1 MKPFTAIFDSGVGGL
16 TVLRACARRCP
27 GERFGYFG
35 DNANA
40 PYGNRAPE
48 EIERLAFSAFSFL
61 ARYPLKAAVVACNTV
76 TAVCVEKLRA
86 AFPFPIVGM
95 EPAVRPAVAAAG
107 GGEVLLLATRATLES
122 ARVKSLSEK
131 TGGNITPLCL
141 PTLAGEIERHMAEL
155 SAVDVEGFLRTVQ
168 RGKYAAAVLGCT
180 HYVFV
185 KERIAEALG
194 CPVFDGNSGT
204 ADHLSEILN
213 IRSEKSKKE
222 PKNCVFFIGKA
233 KNANKTFYF
242 AQK

>member
-16 TVLRACARRCP
+16 TVLRACVRRCP

-131 TGGNITPLCL
+131 TGGNITPL
-141 PTLAGEIERHMAEL
+141 AGERARHMAGL
-155 SAVDVEGFLRTVQ
+155 SAVDVEGLLRTVP

-185 KERIAEALG
+185 KERIAKALG

-233 KNANKTFYF
+233 KNANKTFYS